1 MWWPHQYHHN
11 HRNWV
16 RKSHW
21 RVHSCGLELHKEA
34 LGPWQSTEELCFQF
48 KYGRE
53 VPLEPG
59 SVRHCQQPWERSHF
73 RLLRYLYRGQIKQG
87 TLQRWVSNQLQQRQA
102 RAISRLMLRL
112 HWPSQGQILG
122 QGVGSLPDNLRV
134 ISSLYPTI
142 SVIYQI
148 YLFQLPNIS
157 NIIHQRS
164 LIFFVE
170 HPISILNILSMLVL
184 VNGHLVLD
192 CGPSDIKVIFSR

>member
-1 MWWPHQYHHN
+1 
-11 HRNWV
+11 
-16 RKSHW
+16 
-21 RVHSCGLELHKEA
+21 
-34 LGPWQSTEELCFQF
+34 
-48 KYGRE
+48 
-53 VPLEPG
+53 
-59 SVRHCQQPWERSHF
+59 
-73 RLLRYLYRGQIKQG
+73 
-87 TLQRWVSNQLQQRQA
+87 
-102 RAISRLMLRL
+102 MLRL